1 VIGKLLARKGILSKR
16 EQDLRAREQELLQR
30 LETALQRFGSDVA
43 ADDLRR
49 FREAREQLSGL
60 FLLVI
65 AGEFN
70 SGKSS
75 FINALLGERV
85 LPEGVTPTT
94 DRINILRHGSEI
106 SEQLREAYLLERTH
120 PAELLRELSIVDT
133 PGTNAIIRR
142 HEELTRDFV
151 PRSDLVL
158 FVTSADR
165 PFTESERAFLEQIRE
180 WGKKIVFIVNKI
192 DILSRAEE
200 REEVIRYVSEHG
212 GTLLAEPPRIF
223 AVSAREALQAKN
235 GGGPADGGP
244 ADRSSNAEE
253 LWERS
258 GFEAVEDYLLNTLDQ
273 QERVRLKL
281 LNPLN
286 VGLRLSSKYK
296 DAAFERLKLL
306 TQDVEALQNIDQQL
320 ALFHQEM
327 LRDFEPRLD
336 RLDVLLGDMERRG
349 SSFFEETIRIGR
361 IKSLLDSEGVKRAF
375 EREVIANTPKEMED
389 EVARVIDW
397 IVERNLK
404 LWQDISSYIER
415 RQLTRNREG
424 MIGDVGTSFSYNRQA
439 LLASIGSVSREV
451 VGGYDREAESRAIA
465 NEIQGA
471 FATTALAQAGAIGLG
486 TFVATVVTGA
496 VADVTGILLAT
507 ALAVGGFYV
516 LPRRRKQA
524 KREFQNRIA
533 ELRGRLKEAL
543 TRQVHLELEQ
553 ATGRINEAIAPYR
566 RFVQSQQQQLNEARS
581 ELVATE
587 DALLR
592 LRTELEKR

>member
-1 VIGKLLARKGILSKR
+1 VTVIGKLLARKGVLSKQ
-16 EQDLRAREQELLQR
+16 EQELRAREQELLER
-30 LETALQRFGSDVA
+30 LATALARFGSDVA
-43 ADDLRR
+43 TDDLRR
-49 FREAREQLSGL
+49 FQEAREQLTGL

-75 FINALLGERV
+75 FINALLGQRV

-94 DRINILRHGSEI
+94 DRINILRHGPEV

-120 PAELLRELSIVDT
+120 PAEVLREINIVDT

-142 HEELTRDFV
+142 HEELTRDFI

-192 DILSRAEE
+192 DILTQPGDRD
-200 REEVIRYVSEHG
+200 EVLRYVEENAAGLLSEI
-212 GTLLAEPPRIF
+212 PRVF
-223 AVSAREALQAKN
+223 AVSAR
-235 GGGPADGGP
+235 
-244 ADRSSNAEE
+244 DRT
-253 LWERS
+253 
-258 GFEAVEDYLLNTLDQ
+258 GFSEFEDYLLNTLDQ
-273 QERVRLKL
+273 VERVRLKL

-286 VGLRLSSKYK
+286 VGLRLASKYK
-296 DAAFERLKLL
+296 DATFERLKLL
-306 TQDVEALQNIDQQL
+306 AQDIEALQNIDQQL

-327 LRDFEPRLD
+327 LREFEPRLA
-336 RLDVLLGDMERRG
+336 RLEVLLSDMEARG
-349 SSFFEETIRIGR
+349 QRFFEETIRIGR
-361 IKSLLDSEGVKRAF
+361 IKSLMDSEGVKRAF
-375 EREVIANTPKEMED
+375 EREVIGDTTRQLEE

-404 LWQDISSYIER
+404 LWQDISGYIER
-415 RQLTRNREG
+415 RQLTRHREG
-424 MIGDVGTSFSYNRQA
+424 MIGDVGPSFSYNRQA
-439 LLASIGSVSREV
+439 LLDSIGRVSRDV
-451 VGGYDREAESRAIA
+451 VGSYNREAESRAIA

-486 TFVATVVTGA
+486 TIVVTLVTGA
-496 VADVTGILLAT
+496 VADLTGILLAT
-507 ALAVGGFYV
+507 AIAVGGFYI
-516 LPRRRKQA
+516 LPRKRRQA
-524 KREFQNRIA
+524 QRDLQRRIA
-533 ELRGRLKEAL
+533 QLRAQLRDTL
-543 TRQVHLELEQ
+543 TRQVHLELDQ
-553 ATGRINEAIAPYR
+553 STSRINEAIAPYR
-566 RFVQSQQQQLNEARS
+566 RFVQSQQQQLHEARG

-592 LRTELEKR
+592 LRADVEKR